1 MTHLRT
7 NLPHTFTIRIWNED
21 LGDGKTEWRGKVQSA
36 NSREARYFRSEE
48 LLFGFLR
55 EQLAK
60 PQFFQEGENMSATHI
75 QQPVP
80 KISLDEL
87 RQEIQKEYTNV
98 ALDPNK
104 GYHFHTGRRAANLL
118 GYDES
123 LYADVPESNLA
134 SFAGTGNP
142 FSVGPINEGETVVD
156 VGSGA
161 GFDSLIASRLVGP
174 TGRVVGIDMTA
185 EMLNKARAGAAAMG
199 ATNVEFRE
207 GLAEALPLPDDF
219 ADVVI
224 SNGVLNLTLD
234 KTATLREWFR
244 ILKPGGRL
252 QVGDILVEHP
262 VPSDALDDISLW
274 TG

>member
-1 MTHLRT
+1 MTHHQ
-7 NLPHTFTIRIWNED
+7 NL
-21 LGDGKTEWRGKVQSA
+21 
-36 NSREARYFRSEE
+36 
-48 LLFGFLR
+48 
-55 EQLAK
+55 
-60 PQFFQEGENMSATHI
+60 
-75 QQPVP
+75 P

-87 RQEIQKEYTNV
+87 RMEIQKEYTNV

-104 GYHFHTGRRAANLL
+104 GYHFHTGRKLANIL
-118 GYDES
+118 GYDEA
-123 LYADVPESNLA
+123 LYADLPEGNIA

-142 FSVGPINEGETVVD
+142 FSVGDIHAGETVVD

-161 GFDSLIASRLVGP
+161 GFDSLIASRLVGV
-174 TGRVVGIDMTA
+174 TGKVVGVDMTP
-185 EMLNKARAGAAAMG
+185 EMLNKARTGAEEMG
-199 ATNVEFRE
+199 ASNIKFRE
-207 GLAEALPLPDDF
+207 GLAESLPIPDNF

-234 KTATLREWFR
+234 KAETLREWLR

-252 QVGDILVEHP
+252 QVGDILVERE